1 MANTPREIDSLI
13 TPEASRA
20 AAQMGQPPPAQGV
33 PLAQGAVMSAQQGP
47 ELAAHDLQ
55 QESVALS
62 APANVN
68 RSAWWGKYAVPAQK
82 QAKWQLGP
90 LTIWLQHLAHEWRLA
105 TKSRSDAY
113 EKIVRHDGPSAI
125 ETLAADVVPARYC
138 FSHMCDSV
146 RLIPALPDRPVVTKP
161 DTPLYVYPGEEVTL
175 YLSFPLWLRVEV
187 GEPSR
192 LLREVPLYRLSDTWF
207 GPNTREGEICY
218 ASHTAG
224 TVNLADLVRRS
235 YRAATA
241 IVVRNRA
248 TTPLYIERLNVNLP
262 FLSLYA
268 DSDNMLWTNALVLE
282 HGAGGDGL
290 ANLQIERRA
299 PSEAKNG
306 QFIVGPRQVEHR
318 SALVRAF
325 SSILS

>member
-1 MANTPREIDSLI
+1 MANHTKDSAPII
-13 TPEASRA
+13 TPEAAKA
-20 AAQMGQPPPAQGV
+20 AAHLGQANEHAGV
-33 PLAQGAVMSAQQGP
+33 PLTQGSTMGSHQGP
-47 ELAAHDLQ
+47 ELVAQELQ

-62 APANVN
+62 APANLN
-68 RSAWWGKYAVPAQK
+68 RAAWWGKYLVPAQK

-90 LTIWLQHLAHEWRLA
+90 LSIWLQHLAHEWRLA
-105 TKSRSDAY
+105 TKSRSEAY
-113 EKIVRHDGPSAI
+113 EKVVRHEGPSSI
-125 ETLAADVVPARYC
+125 ETLAADVVPERYC

-192 LLREVPLYRLSDTWF
+192 LLREVPSYRLSDTWF

-248 TTPLYIERLNVNLP
+248 ATPLYIERLNVNLP

-282 HGAGGDGL
+282 HGAGDDGL
-290 ANLQIERRA
+290 ANLQIDRRA
-299 PSEAKNG
+299 PSEAKNA

-325 SSILS
+325 SSMMA